1 MISPLCFL
9 NTQTGEEKPQI
20 KLNSLNEE
28 NPGYQIHIWSDKAF
42 KDTVVNWTLPLLP
55 GFTLTLL
62 LTGSTDVILCI
73 RKFNIIF
80 QFKQSL
86 TFSPFLMEEKNNSFF
101 YVVKC
106 YFPWI
111 LDIESSV
118 P

>member
-9 NTQTGEEKPQI
+9 YTQTGEEKPQI

-42 KDTVVNWTLPLLP
+42 TVVNWTLPLFP

-80 QFKQSL
+80 QFKQRL
-86 TFSPFLMEEKNNSFF
+86 TFSPFLMEEK
-101 YVVKC
+101 K
-106 YFPWI
+106 
-111 LDIESSV
+111 
-118 P
+118 